1 MVDMTLILARKKDT
15 NGRHDMLILA
25 RKENTHGRYDTNITN
40 KREYKY
46 WTSPNTRQDAIMLD
60 ILLDGC

>member
-1 MVDMTLILARKKDT
+1 
-15 NGRHDMLILA
+15 MLILA